1 MFLEFLA
8 KDSKGDAF
16 PMLCLSDSIR
26 YDDPAVQ
33 QLLRTIEEAHT
44 LTQLIL
50 AVWPLARVLAR
61 HIVEYVLAERAQ
73 RPIAWPPCPTCGTA
87 LRSKG
92 FARRE
97 LTSLFGPIRWLR
109 RVGRCPHGCDI
120 PQVAP
125 LDVVLGV
132 QPHQRTSGELQFL
145 GCALAVFVPFAT
157 AARLLGWYGGGV
169 VSPRAVWC
177 WVQAAGHQAMEHL
190 QEDLAAVARGDEP
203 TPEPLPA
210 EQAALPL
217 VLGADGVMV
226 PFRPEAGAPRGKI
239 RWREVKVGVLAR
251 LGQHRTRTGQR
262 VTRLQHRR
270 LVAVLGDIEMLK
282 PRLWL
287 EALRQDILRAPQVVW
302 LSDGGRGL
310 WRLFEEHFSAS
321 ATGILDFYHAAQHLW
336 KSAAAGLDG
345 RTTKAH
351 RWFSWARHRLRH
363 GNPDGV
369 LADLAEALAV
379 EGLPDTARHTLTTV
393 YAYLDRHRAHID
405 YARYKELG
413 LPLGSGMVE
422 SACKWLIQQRFKG
435 VGMRWSE
442 NGFNHL
448 VHLRLAWVNGC
459 FEALFGL
466 AQSPNP

>member
-1 MFLEFLA
+1 
-8 KDSKGDAF
+8 
-16 PMLCLSDSIR
+16 MLCLIDSIR
-26 YDDPAVQ
+26 HDAPSVQRVLRAVEDAQ
-33 QLLRTIEEAHT
+33 T
-44 LTQLIL
+44 LTALLL
-50 AVWPLARVLAR
+50 AAWSLARVMTV
-61 HIVEYVLAERAQ
+61 HIVEYVLAERAC
-73 RPIAWPPCPTCGTA
+73 RATVWPRCPACGV
-87 LRSKG
+87 LLQSKG
-92 FARRE
+92 FVKRQV
-97 LTSLFGPIRWLR
+97 TSLFGPIRWQR
-109 RVGRCPHGCDI
+109 RVGRCPRGCDI
-120 PQVAP
+120 GQVAP
-125 LDVVLGV
+125 FDAEIGV
-132 QPHQRTSGELQFL
+132 QPHQRTSGELQSL

-157 AARLLGWYGGGV
+157 AARLLGWYWGGV

-177 WVQAAGHQAMEHL
+177 WVQAAGHQAMAQL
-190 QEDLAAVARGDEP
+190 QEDLAAVARGAEP
-203 TPEPLPA
+203 TPEPLTA

-217 VLGADGVMV
+217 ALGADGVMV
-226 PFRPEAGAPRGKI
+226 PFRPDAGAPRGKI

-287 EALRQDILRAPQVVW
+287 EALRQDILRTPQVVW

-310 WRLFEEHFSAS
+310 WRLFEEQFSAS
-321 ATGILDFYHAAQHLW
+321 ATGILDFYHAAQNLW
-336 KSAAAGLDG
+336 KSAAAWLDG

-351 RWFSWARHRLRH
+351 RWFAWARHRLRH

-369 LADLAEALAV
+369 LADLAEALDV

-393 YAYLDRHRAHID
+393 SAYLDRHRAHID
-405 YARYKELG
+405 YARYKEQG

-442 NGFNHL
+442 TGFNHL
-448 VHLRLAWVNGC
+448 LHLRLAWVNGC
-459 FEALFGL
+459 IEALFGL
-466 AQSPNP
+466 ALSPNS